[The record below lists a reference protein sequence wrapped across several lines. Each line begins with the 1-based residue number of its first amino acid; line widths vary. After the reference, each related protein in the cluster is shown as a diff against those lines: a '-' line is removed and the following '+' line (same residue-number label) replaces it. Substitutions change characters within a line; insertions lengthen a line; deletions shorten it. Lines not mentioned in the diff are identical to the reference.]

1 MKADDLLL
9 LAEVQRAGSLSAA
22 ARALAL
28 PKATLSRR
36 LSALEASASARLFV
50 PGARRLLLT
59 ELGEELAARAA
70 RHAEDIAETRL
81 WLASRDATPRGKLRV
96 AMPADFAMLVL
107 ADTLARFTERHPE
120 VELDIDTTPRVVDLF
135 NEPYDLAIRIGPV
148 GDPDLIARQLLVM
161 EPSFFASPGY
171 LARHQAPQT
180 PTDLKHHRFIILAQ
194 LRAYEPRMYR
204 GRREASF
211 EIRGPV
217 VTNSIGLTLAMVRA
231 GAGLGVFPQGMVG
244 PDVQAGRLVRLLP
257 EWHLTTAPVNV
268 VTVSRRLMP
277 AKTRAFIDHLFETL
291 PVGSSEG
298 WFKPTPRAGAAGAGA
313 SE

>member
-9 LAEVQRAGSLSAA
+9 LAEVHRAGSLSAA

-36 LSALEASASARLFV
+36 LTALEAASQARLFV

-59 ELGEELAARAA
+59 ELGQELAARAL

-81 WLASRDATPRGKLRV
+81 WMASRDATPRGKLRL

-107 ADTLARFTERHPE
+107 ADALARFTERYPE

-148 GDPDLIARQLLVM
+148 GDPDLVARELVLL
-161 EPSFFASPGY
+161 EPGFFASPEY
-171 LARHQAPQT
+171 FERCPAPET
-180 PTDLKHHRFIILAQ
+180 PADLSQHRFIILGQ
-194 LRAYEPRMYR
+194 LLAYEARLVR

-211 EIRGPV
+211 GLQGPV

-231 GAGLGVFPQGMVG
+231 GAGLGVFPEGMVQA
-244 PDVQAGRLVRLLP
+244 DVQAGRLVRVLP
-257 EWHLTTAPVNV
+257 EWRLPTAPVNV

-277 AKTRAFIDHLFETL
+277 TKTRAFIDHLFE
-291 PVGSSEG
+291 SA
-298 WFKPTPRAGAAGAGA
+298 PTWAKQRT
-313 SE
+313 